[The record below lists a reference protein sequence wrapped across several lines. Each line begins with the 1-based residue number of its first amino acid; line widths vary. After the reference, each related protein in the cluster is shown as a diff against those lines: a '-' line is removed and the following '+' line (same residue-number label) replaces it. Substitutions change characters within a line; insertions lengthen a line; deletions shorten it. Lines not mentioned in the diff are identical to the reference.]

1 MTENSG
7 GKRKFVR
14 VGRGLVW
21 VAAPALLLAALVF
34 VNARLNGG
42 GGRWI
47 APTGDSAVWPS
58 GGRLF
63 LASVGLAAAATWV
76 AALLGVPFGVSLGR
90 RPRTIM
96 AALAFVPLLV
106 PAHLAAY
113 LWRFTLED
121 VFAAFTGGAGLWRTA
136 AGRFLGGAWTLGA
149 MLWPLV
155 ALPTAMS
162 MFVRGNRLEQE
173 LATLAPPRAVFWRAV
188 MPGLLPGMLAG
199 AGAVFLLALSNY
211 GVPLMWD
218 LPSQNVAVFARLA
231 AFYEPGRALVMSLP
245 LLGVVFVCCAA
256 ALLWALAG
264 RHAVD
269 IGEWTLRA
277 PCGRG
282 RTGTSVRV
290 FAAITLLA
298 TVGGPLA
305 SLAASPSWFR
315 GMRAEF
321 VAGLDPFVNGVGL
334 ALMGAAGSVALGVGL
349 ARLLRRARRAW
360 HVTVEMIGLCLLFM
374 PATILCVALSTM
386 QSGPAPLVA
395 VYRSAGIFLVAFGLR
410 FFYIPWKIASIVQ
423 RLQGPPHED
432 MMRLMGLPWF
442 ARARLAFGGVLKPA
456 VTVSALIVFA
466 LALGELEIATFL
478 YPPGWRPV
486 SVFLDNLM
494 HYGRSADV
502 VQWSAIV
509 VLTEAAIAWILLAA
523 GLSQWR
529 TLRAAA

>member
-1 MTENSG
+1 LM
-7 GKRKFVR
+7 R
-14 VGRGLVW
+14 VGRGLAW
-21 VAAPALLLAALVF
+21 VAAPALLLAALLV

-47 APTGDSAVWPS
+47 APTVAGAVWPS

-63 LASVGLAAAATWV
+63 LASVGLAAGATWIAV
-76 AALLGVPFGVSLGR
+76 LLGFPFGVSLGR
-90 RPRTIM
+90 RPRAAM
-96 AALAFVPLLV
+96 AALAFVPLLI

-121 VFAAFTGGAGLWRTA
+121 VFAAITGGAGLWRTTT
-136 AGRFLGGAWTLGA
+136 GRFLGAAWTFGA

-155 ALPTAMS
+155 ALPTAMT

-173 LATLAPPRAVFWRAV
+173 LATLAPPRAVFRRAV
-188 MPGLLPGMLAG
+188 VPGLMPAILAG

-231 AFYEPGRALVMSLP
+231 AFYEPGHALVMSIP

-256 ALLWALAG
+256 ALFWTLAR

-269 IGEWTLRA
+269 IGEWSLRSA
-277 PCGRG
+277 GSPN
-282 RTGTSVRV
+282 RTGMALRV
-290 FAAITLLA
+290 IAMTTLLL
-298 TVGGPLA
+298 TVAGPLA
-305 SLAASPSWFR
+305 SLVAGPSWLG
-315 GMRAEF
+315 GMRAKF
-321 VAGLDPFVNGVGL
+321 VAGLGPFVNGVGL
-334 ALMGAAGSVALGVGL
+334 AFLGAAGSVALGVGL
-349 ARLLRRARRAW
+349 ARLLRRARRVW
-360 HVTVEMIGLCLLFM
+360 HVAVELIGLCLLFM

-386 QSGPAPLVA
+386 QSGPTPIVDL
-395 VYRSAGIFLVAFGLR
+395 YRSAGVFLVAFGLR
-410 FFYIPWKIASIVQ
+410 FFYIPWKITSIVQ
-423 RLQGPPHED
+423 RLEGQPHED

-442 ARARLAFGGVLKPA
+442 LRARLALGGVLKPA
-456 VTVSALIVFA
+456 VTVSGLIVFA